1 MDTFLISKGEVMKCL
16 CDEKTKKNHS
26 RMAWSQ
32 EKNDDSQQ
40 SETTT
45 LLI

>member
-1 MDTFLISKGEVMKCL
+1 MKRD
-16 CDEKTKKNHS
+16 DEKTKKSHS
-26 RMAWSQ
+26 QMAWSQ

-40 SETTT
+40 WETTT